1 MERTKD
7 TMTKKE
13 RFEVLKKVATSE
25 VTLGADEAAEYVAFL
40 DRQIELASKKRNGET
55 KAQKANKE
63 LAEIVFDKVAEMG
76 KPVSVTELFEA
87 LKSDERFTSAPKV
100 TALLTALRKAERV
113 VRTEEKGKAFYSI
126 AE

>member
-40 DRQIELASKKRNGET
+40 DRQIKLASKKRNGET

-113 VRTEEKGKAFYSI
+113 VRTEEKGKAFYTV
-126 AE
+126 A

>member
-13 RFEVLKKVATSE
+13 RFEVLKKVAVGE
-25 VTLGADEAAEYVAFL
+25 VTLGADEAMDYVNFL
-40 DRQIELASKKRNGET
+40 DRQIELASKKRTGET

-63 LAEIVFDKVAEMG
+63 LAEIVYDKLAEIG
-76 KPVSVTELFEA
+76 KAVSVTELFEG
-87 LKSDERFTSAPKV
+87 LKEDERFTSAPKV

-113 VRTEEKGKAFYSI
+113 VRTEEKGKAFYTV
-126 AE
+126 A

>member
-100 TALLTALRKAERV
+100 TALLTALRKAEKV
-113 VRTEEKGKAFYSI
+113 VRTEEKGKAFYTV
-126 AE
+126 A

>member
-1 MERTKD
+1 
-7 TMTKKE
+7 MTKKE

-87 LKSDERFTSAPKV
+87 LKGDERFTSAPKV

-113 VRTEEKGKAFYSI
+113 VRTEEKGKAFYTV
-126 AE
+126 A

>member
-1 MERTKD
+1 
-7 TMTKKE
+7 MTKKE
-13 RFEVLKKVATSE
+13 RFEVLKKVATNE

-40 DRQIELASKKRNGET
+40 DKQIELASKKRNGET

-113 VRTEEKGKAFYSI
+113 VRTEEKGKAFYTV
-126 AE
+126 A

>member
-100 TALLTALRKAERV
+100 TALLTALKKAERV
-113 VRTEEKGKAFYSI
+113 VRTEEKGKAFYTV
-126 AE
+126 A

>member
-1 MERTKD
+1 MEKTKD

-13 RFEVLKKVATSE
+13 RFEVLKKVATNE

-100 TALLTALRKAERV
+100 TALLTALKKAERV
-113 VRTEEKGKAFYSI
+113 VRTEEKGKAFYTV
-126 AE
+126 A

>member
-1 MERTKD
+1 
-7 TMTKKE
+7 MTKKE

-113 VRTEEKGKAFYSI
+113 VRTEEKGKAFYTV
-126 AE
+126 A

>member
-113 VRTEEKGKAFYSI
+113 VRTEEKGKAFYTV
-126 AE
+126 A